1 MKIVEFVN
9 MEEFGRIMSNWA
21 TATGLATVAVDADGN
36 YISEC
41 FNFTDFC
48 IKLTRGSKEGLRRCV
63 KCDQEG
69 KGVYHCHAGLIDF
82 GIDLVVKGEK
92 LGSVIGGQVLP
103 KQPDEEA
110 FRKVAREIGV
120 DEDIYIK
127 ALGKVNVR
135 TEESIRAAANLLG
148 EVLNEFI
155 NAEFERTYVK
165 DIVVGLKEG
174 VEKTSAIVDKIMHS
188 TQELKKLQNK
198 QKILSLNANIEAARA
213 GDQGKGFAVVAS
225 EVGKLS
231 ENSSVANERI
241 ESLVQEIAQ
250 VVRHM
255 HDEKKF
261 ELLMKE

>member
-1 MKIVEFVN
+1 
-9 MEEFGRIMSNWA
+9 
-21 TATGLATVAVDADGN
+21 
-36 YISEC
+36 
-41 FNFTDFC
+41 
-48 IKLTRGSKEGLRRCV
+48 
-63 KCDQEG
+63 
-69 KGVYHCHAGLIDF
+69 
-82 GIDLVVKGEK
+82 
-92 LGSVIGGQVLP
+92 
-103 KQPDEEA
+103 
-110 FRKVAREIGV
+110 
-120 DEDIYIK
+120 
-127 ALGKVNVR
+127 
-135 TEESIRAAANLLG
+135 LG